1 MCQPC
6 PRTCVHYVPGLYTET
21 KGVDR
26 QGETGLRS
34 TANAVGAIRFK
45 TFSIFSPSTCVLA
58 DVTSSWASLA
68 NGSSVCR
75 ATGCAVRPPASSAI
89 LGS

>member
-26 QGETGLRS
+26 HGETSINR
-34 TANAVGAIRFK
+34 TANAVDA
-45 TFSIFSPSTCVLA
+45 LA
-58 DVTSSWASLA
+58 FMAQHS
-68 NGSSVCR
+68 NK
-75 ATGCAVRPPASSAI
+75 
-89 LGS
+89 